1 MSICD
6 RNCFACQFEDCI
18 CDELEYQDYLMLD
31 SLEKEIVHP
40 KTAQR
45 RKAACQK
52 AYREANKEK
61 IAAYQ
66 KAYREANKEKI
77 KAKKKAHYEA
87 NKEKIAAYQKA
98 YYEANKEKIAAYQ
111 KAHYDANKEKIKAQK
126 KAYYEVRKK
135 GKGPAGAGTPD
146 KPNKKYIQT

>member
-31 SLEKEIVHP
+31 SLEKEIIHP

-45 RKAACQK
+45 RKAAARQK
-52 AYREANKEK
+52 AYRES
-61 IAAYQ
+61 
-66 KAYREANKEKI
+66 
-77 KAKKKAHYEA
+77 
-87 NKEKIAAYQKA
+87 
-98 YYEANKEKIAAYQ
+98 
-111 KAHYDANKEKIKAQK
+111 NKEKIKAQK

-135 GKGPAGAGTPD
+135 GKGPVGAGTPD